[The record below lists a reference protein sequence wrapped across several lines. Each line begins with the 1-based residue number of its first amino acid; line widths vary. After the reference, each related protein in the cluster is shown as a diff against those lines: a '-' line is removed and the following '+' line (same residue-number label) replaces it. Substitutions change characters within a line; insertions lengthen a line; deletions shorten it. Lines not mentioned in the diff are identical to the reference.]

1 MTAGHVEHLREHGY
15 AIVRGF
21 LGEAEIAA
29 VKRETD
35 AVMAEGLKH
44 RASYRDRNLMFEI
57 LNDPQARRRV
67 LLQAHWFAWINP
79 TLEALRR
86 HPRYLEIME
95 PLLGRDIKQV
105 TNQLHWKPPAAK
117 FTGYRFHQ
125 DLRFRERPEVYTNLD
140 RTYLNTGLAVDPHG
154 PENGGLSVY
163 DRSHMRGYLGLSDD
177 GPIMKGETQEAELRR
192 AGLEPGD
199 RVDLRL
205 APGDL
210 AIWTLL
216 TVHGSLPNRSGRD
229 RCFMINSY
237 VRAADS
243 PARGEWVFR
252 DGAPTPLGPE
262 PEICKYEQLRE
273 RPGPFYIEDDWTGE
287 ALPEAELQDN

>member
-86 HPRYLEIME
+86 HPRYLETWE
-95 PLLGRDIKQV
+95 PLLGRNINEP
-105 TNQLHWKPPAAK
+105 TTQLHGSPPAAK

-140 RTYLNTGLAVDPHG
+140 RTYLNTGLAIDPHG
-154 PENGGLSVY
+154 PENGGL
-163 DRSHMRGYLGLSDD
+163 
-177 GPIMKGETQEAELRR
+177 
-192 AGLEPGD
+192 
-199 RVDLRL
+199 
-205 APGDL
+205 
-210 AIWTLL
+210 
-216 TVHGSLPNRSGRD
+216 
-229 RCFMINSY
+229 
-237 VRAADS
+237 
-243 PARGEWVFR
+243 
-252 DGAPTPLGPE
+252 
-262 PEICKYEQLRE
+262 
-273 RPGPFYIEDDWTGE
+273 
-287 ALPEAELQDN
+287 